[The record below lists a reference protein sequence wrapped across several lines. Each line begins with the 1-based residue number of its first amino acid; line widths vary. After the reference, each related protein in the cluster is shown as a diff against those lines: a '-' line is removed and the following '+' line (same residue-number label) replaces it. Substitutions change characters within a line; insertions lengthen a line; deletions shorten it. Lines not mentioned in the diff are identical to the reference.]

1 MVDVGATLFAVA
13 DVFVLASSHNRSHKC
28 WRIKENLEIDNLI
41 VYLLI
46 LQMLVILLAFHDL
59 KKSFSCL
66 SGQTWSMVGKP
77 ILPPNLNLALSIS
90 L

>member
-28 WRIKENLEIDNLI
+28 WRIKENLEEIDNLI

-77 ILPPNLNLALSIS
+77 ILPPT
-90 L
+90 